1 MAGEIILVVEDNEK
15 NRVLFRDILQ
25 SKGYKTIEAETGEKA
40 LVLLQK
46 ERPDLILMD
55 IQLPGK
61 DGITITREIKAN
73 AATKDIPVFALTSY
87 AMKGDRERM
96 MEAGFDGYMSKP
108 IKVRE
113 FLKTVDDFF
122 QSSLNGGEYGR

>member
-1 MAGEIILVVEDNEK
+1 MYGKLILIVEDNYK
-15 NRVLFRDILQ
+15 NRVLFRDIHQL
-25 SKGYKTIEAETGEKA
+25 KGYKTIEAETGEQA

-61 DGITITREIKAN
+61 DGITVTR
-73 AATKDIPVFALTSY
+73 DIPVFALTSY
-87 AMKGDRERM
+87 AMKGDREKM
-96 MEAGFDGYMSKP
+96 MEAGFDSYIAKP

-113 FLKTVDDFF
+113 FLKAVCDFF
-122 QSSLNGGEYGR
+122 QSG

>member
-1 MAGEIILVVEDNEK
+1 MAGELILVVEDNEK

-25 SKGYKTIEAETGEKA
+25 TRGYKTLEAETGEQA
-40 LVLLQK
+40 IVLLQK

-61 DGITITREIKAN
+61 DGITVTKEIKAN
-73 AATKDIPVFALTSY
+73 EATRDIPVFALTSY

-96 MEAGFDGYMSKP
+96 MEAGFDAYMSKP
-108 IKVRE
+108 IKVGE

-122 QSSLNGGEYGR
+122 QKG

>member
-1 MAGEIILVVEDNEK
+1 MADKLILVVEDNEK

-25 SKGYKTIEAETGEKA
+25 KRGYKIVEAETGEQA
-40 LVLLQK
+40 IMLLQK

-61 DGITITREIKAN
+61 DGITVTREIKAN
-73 AATKDIPVFALTSY
+73 EATRDIPVLALTSY

-96 MEAGFDGYMSKP
+96 LEAGFDKYISKP
-108 IKVRE
+108 INVGE
-113 FLKTVDDFF
+113 FLNTVDDFF
-122 QSSLNGGEYGR
+122 QND

>member
-1 MAGEIILVVEDNEK
+1 MAGELILIVEDNEK
-15 NRVLFRDILQ
+15 NRILFRDILQ
-25 SKGYKTIEAETGEKA
+25 SRGYKTLEAETGEQA
-40 LVLLQK
+40 IVLLQK

-61 DGITITREIKAN
+61 DGITVTKEIKAN
-73 AATKDIPVFALTSY
+73 KATRDIPVLALTSY

-96 MEAGFDGYMSKP
+96 LEAGFDSYMSKP
-108 IKVRE
+108 IKVGE

-122 QSSLNGGEYGR
+122 QNG

>member
-1 MAGEIILVVEDNEK
+1 MASEFILVVEDNEK
-15 NRVLFRDILQ
+15 NRILFRDILQ
-25 SKGYKTIEAETGEKA
+25 VRGYKTLEAETGEQA
-40 LVLLQK
+40 MVLLQK

-61 DGITITREIKAN
+61 DGITITKEIKAN

-96 MEAGFDGYMSKP
+96 MEAGFNNYMSKP

-113 FLKTVDDFF
+113 FLKTIDDFF
-122 QSSLNGGEYGR
+122 QSG

>member
-1 MAGEIILVVEDNEK
+1 MAGGFILVVEDNEK

-25 SKGYKTIEAETGEKA
+25 AKGYKTLEAETGEQA
-40 LVLLQK
+40 IVLLQK

-61 DGITITREIKAN
+61 DGITVTREIKGN
-73 AATKDIPVFALTSY
+73 PVTKDIPVFALTSY

-96 MEAGFDGYMSKP
+96 MEAGFDSYMSKP
-108 IKVRE
+108 INVRE
-113 FLKTVDDFF
+113 FLKMVDDFF
-122 QSSLNGGEYGR
+122 QNS

>member
-1 MAGEIILVVEDNEK
+1 M
-15 NRVLFRDILQ
+15 
-25 SKGYKTIEAETGEKA
+25 
-40 LVLLQK
+40 LLQK

-61 DGITITREIKAN
+61 DGITVTREIKGN
-73 AATKDIPVFALTSY
+73 AATRDIPVFALTSY

-96 MEAGFDGYMSKP
+96 MEAGFDSYMSKP
-108 IKVRE
+108 INVGE

-122 QSSLNGGEYGR
+122 QNG

>member
-1 MAGEIILVVEDNEK
+1 MSGELILVVEDNEK

-25 SKGYKTIEAETGEKA
+25 SRGYRTLEVETGEEA

-61 DGITITREIKAN
+61 DGITITKEIKGN
-73 AATKDIPVFALTSY
+73 EDTKDIPVFALTSY

-96 MEAGFDGYMSKP
+96 MEAGFDSYLSKP
-108 IKVRE
+108 IKVTE
-113 FLKTVDDFF
+113 FLRTIDDFF
-122 QSSLNGGEYGR
+122 RTA

>member
-1 MAGEIILVVEDNEK
+1 MADKLILVVEDNEK

-25 SKGYKTIEAETGEKA
+25 SKEYKTLEAETGEQA
-40 LVLLQK
+40 IVLLQK

-61 DGITITREIKAN
+61 DGITVTREIKAN
-73 AATKDIPVFALTSY
+73 EATKDIPVFALTSY
-87 AMKGDRERM
+87 AMKGDRKKM
-96 MEAGFDGYMSKP
+96 MEAGFDNYMPKP
-108 IKVRE
+108 IKVKE

-122 QSSLNGGEYGR
+122 QKG

>member
-1 MAGEIILVVEDNEK
+1 MADKLILVVEDNEK

-25 SKGYKTIEAETGEKA
+25 KRGYKIVEAETGEQA
-40 LVLLQK
+40 IMLLQK

-61 DGITITREIKAN
+61 DGITVTREIKAN
-73 AATKDIPVFALTSY
+73 EATRDIPVLALTSY

-96 MEAGFDGYMSKP
+96 LEAGFDKYISKP
-108 IKVRE
+108 IKVGE
-113 FLKTVDDFF
+113 FLNTVDDFF
-122 QSSLNGGEYGR
+122 QND

>member
-1 MAGEIILVVEDNEK
+1 MADKLILVVEDNEK

-25 SKGYKTIEAETGEKA
+25 TRGYKTLEAETGEQA
-40 LVLLQK
+40 LVLLLK

-55 IQLPGK
+55 IQLPTK
-61 DGITITREIKAN
+61 DGITVTKEIKGN

-96 MEAGFDGYMSKP
+96 MEAGFNNYMSKP

-113 FLKTVDDFF
+113 FLKTIDDFF
-122 QSSLNGGEYGR
+122 QSG

>member
-1 MAGEIILVVEDNEK
+1 MAGELILVVEDNEK
-15 NRVLFRDILQ
+15 NQVLFRDILQ
-25 SKGYKTIEAETGEKA
+25 SRGYKTLEAETGEQA
-40 LVLLQK
+40 IVLLQK

-61 DGITITREIKAN
+61 DGITVSKEIKAN
-73 AATKDIPVFALTSY
+73 EATRDIPVFALTSY
-87 AMKGDRERM
+87 AMKGDREKM
-96 MEAGFDGYMSKP
+96 MEAGFDSYMSKP

-122 QSSLNGGEYGR
+122 QND

>member
-1 MAGEIILVVEDNEK
+1 MSGELILIVEDNEK

-25 SKGYKTIEAETGEKA
+25 SRGYRTLEVETGEEA

-61 DGITITREIKAN
+61 DGITITKEIKGN
-73 AATKDIPVFALTSY
+73 EDTKDILVFALTSY

-96 MEAGFDGYMSKP
+96 MEAGFDKYMSKP
-108 IKVRE
+108 IKVEE
-113 FLKTVDDFF
+113 FLNMVDDLF
-122 QSSLNGGEYGR
+122 

>member
-1 MAGEIILVVEDNEK
+1 MASEFILVVEDNEK
-15 NRVLFRDILQ
+15 NRILFRDILQ
-25 SKGYKTIEAETGEKA
+25 VRGYKTLEAETGEQA
-40 LVLLQK
+40 MVLLQK

-61 DGITITREIKAN
+61 DGITITKEIKAN

-96 MEAGFDGYMSKP
+96 MEAGFDSYMSKP
-108 IKVRE
+108 INVGE

-122 QSSLNGGEYGR
+122 QNG

>member
-1 MAGEIILVVEDNEK
+1 MADKFILVVEDNEK

-25 SKGYKTIEAETGEKA
+25 SKGYKTIEAETGEQA
-40 LVLLQK
+40 IVLLQK

-61 DGITITREIKAN
+61 DGITVTREIKDN

-96 MEAGFDGYMSKP
+96 MEAGFDSYMSKP
-108 IKVRE
+108 INVRE
-113 FLKTVDDFF
+113 FLKMVDDFF
-122 QSSLNGGEYGR
+122 QND

>member
-1 MAGEIILVVEDNEK
+1 MADKFILVVEDNEK

-25 SKGYKTIEAETGEKA
+25 SKGYKTIEAETGEQA
-40 LVLLQK
+40 IVLLQK

-61 DGITITREIKAN
+61 DGITVTREIKDN

-96 MEAGFDGYMSKP
+96 MEAGFDSYVPKP
-108 IKVRE
+108 INVGKFR
-113 FLKTVDDFF
+113 KIVDDFF
-122 QSSLNGGEYGR
+122 QKG